1 MKCRNMLVALVAVSV
16 FLIISIFAYPQ
27 QAYAAESGCVALLV
41 KAGYAAKMRIVS
53 GDFKTDWSGS
63 FPIGKTVCQSLNGV
77 PIGKDFTVQVK
88 ALAGKTRDCTPSVKH
103 SEGPG
108 SITFEAWGTTLAPK
122 CQMPT

>member
-88 ALAGKTRDCTPSVKH
+88 ALAGKTRDCTPSVKY

-108 SITFEAWGTTLAPK
+108 SITFEA
-122 CQMPT
+122 